1 MNKVAID
8 SESGCWVWQGRCDPY
23 GTYWENNTKTL
34 AHRYAATQKY
44 GSIPAGLVVRHQCHT
59 PACVN
64 PDHLLL
70 GTHQDNV
77 NDCIAA
83 GRRATTRTWRSKGKY
98 NPNKC
103 KLTPDQIRIIRSRQ
117 YTYREMTKMFNIS
130 EPTIINI
137 LKRKTYSD
145 IQ

>member
-1 MNKVAID
+1 M
-8 SESGCWVWQGRCDPY
+8 S
-23 GTYWENNTKTL
+23 

-44 GSIPAGLVVRHQCHT
+44 GVIPAGMVVRHTCHN

-83 GRRATTRTWRSKGKY
+83 GRRAKTRPWRNKGKY
-98 NPNKC
+98 MPNKS
-103 KLTPDQIRIIRSRQ
+103 KLTPDEIRIIRSGQ
-117 YTYREMTKMFNIS
+117 YKYRELANMFNIS
-130 EPTIINI
+130 EPTITKI

-145 IQ
+145 IE